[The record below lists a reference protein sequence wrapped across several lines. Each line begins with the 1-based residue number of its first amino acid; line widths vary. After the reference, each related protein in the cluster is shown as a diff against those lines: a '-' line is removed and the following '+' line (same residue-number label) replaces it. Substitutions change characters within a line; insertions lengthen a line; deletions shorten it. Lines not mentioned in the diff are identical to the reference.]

1 MTDTVSNNLFNDAA
15 EERRGRK
22 IAQHRLVVQKWY
34 NARRCADEWV
44 RKTLQEHH
52 DKIDVA
58 IRNGRS
64 LCTIRTEMT
73 REQLRQ
79 MEWNN
84 SYKTITAS
92 DTAEWNFGER
102 ETTLYFLM
110 TKNNSDYKYDYDMIV
125 PKRILN
131 EAGLVYGGKSCPTFV
146 NADIRRK
153 WCFFPTKMVD
163 VTIEIKLDPYNLEHA
178 KKQ

>member
-64 LCTIRTEMT
+64 LCIIRTEMT
-73 REQLRQ
+73 LDQLRQ

-92 DTAEWNFGER
+92 DTAEWNFGEN
-102 ETTLYFLM
+102 ETSMSFLM
-110 TKNNSDYKYDYDMIV
+110 YDYDMFV

-131 EAGLVYGGKSCPTFV
+131 EVGLVYGGKICSTFV
-146 NADIRRK
+146 NAVIRHK
-153 WCFFPTKMVD
+153 WWFFPTKMVD
-163 VTIEIKLDPYNLEHA
+163 VTIEINLDPYNLEHA